1 MSVHTAYYV
10 SRSIPAVVLAA
21 KDLRYVG
28 PIPGMD
34 PARRSIVEAD
44 LVKLAACQF
53 DDQGVLKV
61 TPIGDEVRLLVCRH
75 VEYGYD
81 VSNVLPIDYIPS
93 LAHSIIAVC
102 GRRGRGLTGIHG
114 RAPHGSGGAG

>member
-1 MSVHTAYYV
+1 MALASV
-10 SRSIPAVVLAA
+10 
-21 KDLRYVG
+21 DLGYAG
-28 PIPGMD
+28 PIPGME
-34 PARRSIVEAD
+34 PGRRPFVEDD
-44 LVKLAACQF
+44 LGNLATCQF

-75 VEYGYD
+75 VEYGYEL
-81 VSNVLPIDYIPS
+81 SNVLPIDYIPS